1 VWGEQSSDDPI
12 LLLDGHPLQ
21 IRASL
26 WQALKELVTRVN
38 TVRFWIDQ
46 VCIDQDNETEREQQ
60 VRLMSRIYGRAQ
72 RVIGW
77 LGSHEGDSSL
87 AFSLLLMLGSLSIA
101 KDPQIDQGWQS
112 PLVVLMEEGN
122 VRSTDDLFNPNLRPI
137 QAAAR
142 LVQRPWFS
150 RLWIVQE
157 VALATT
163 LELCCGNSS
172 IPGEVFFKAIQVL
185 SSAVSDPPMPW
196 LLKPYRNA
204 LKLGL
209 LRAQVS
215 AEYNHS
221 FPHLAQTLSG
231 WNCQESHDRLIALF
245 GLVFRDTQ
253 AWFTPNYSMPSPT
266 FYTKF
271 AERHIHMKKGL
282 EILHFAGCGDSS
294 AHKLYQDGDQF
305 ILQANPPADDIP
317 SWVPDWRV
325 QSRPL
330 TLSTNLENRS
340 VAFSATNSAPD
351 YKLDHGTLHARAREI
366 DRIKV
371 CGHPY
376 YESLGRRLRIT
387 EHETFNDWFNLS
399 KTVLG
404 NANIEEMFASTL
416 VMDGKVAVTERQ
428 YIGINTA
435 AVPDMFGSWAAR
447 NLDEVEEPCK
457 ESLKD
462 GIDDSTRYGYIAE
475 EVCRDRTF
483 FITEAGRLGL
493 GSVHVS
499 PGDSIYLI
507 HGLTSPFTIHRQ
519 LDSHVLRGECYVYG
533 LMDGEVQCSV
543 DDTFLHLV

>member
-1 VWGEQSSDDPI
+1 MANAMLKMRVQGIYSQLDGPDSIRILELTRHENGPLSGQLTIVRLHDRPDYVALSYVWGEQSSDDPT
-12 LLLDGHPLQ
+12 LLLNGHPLQ

-26 WQALKELVTRVN
+26 WQALEELVTRVN
-38 TVRFWIDQ
+38 TVRLWVDQ

-77 LGSHEGDSSL
+77 LGSHKDDSYL
-87 AFSLLLMLGSLSIA
+87 AFNLLLILGRLSFP
-101 KDPQIDQGWQS
+101 KEPQTDQGWQS
-112 PLVVLMEEGN
+112 TLDVLMKEGN
-122 VRSTDDLFNPNLRPI
+122 VRSMDDLFNPIRRPI

-163 LELCCGNSS
+163 LELCCGNAS
-172 IPGEVFFKAIQVL
+172 IPGEVFFRAIQVL
-185 SSAVSDPPMPW
+185 SSFVSDPPMPW

-215 AEYNHS
+215 AKYNHS

-231 WNCQESHDRLIALF
+231 WNCKESHDRLIALF

-253 AWFTPNYSMPSPT
+253 AWFTPTYSMPAST
-266 FYTKF
+266 LYTTF
-271 AERHIHMKKGL
+271 AERHIHMKGGL

-330 TLSTNLENRS
+330 TLSTNLENKS
-340 VAFSATNSAPD
+340 GAFSATKSAPD
-351 YKLDHGTLHARAREI
+351 YKLDHRTLHARAREI
-366 DRIKV
+366 DKIKV

-387 EHETFNDWFNLS
+387 EHETFNAWFNLS

-404 NANIEEMFASTL
+404 NTNIETMFASTL

-428 YIGINTA
+428 YIGVNSV
-435 AVPDMFGSWAAR
+435 AVPDLFRS
-447 NLDEVEEPCK
+447 
-457 ESLKD
+457 
-462 GIDDSTRYGYIAE
+462 
-475 EVCRDRTF
+475 
-483 FITEAGRLGL
+483 
-493 GSVHVS
+493 
-499 PGDSIYLI
+499 
-507 HGLTSPFTIHRQ
+507 
-519 LDSHVLRGECYVYG
+519 
-533 LMDGEVQCSV
+533 
-543 DDTFLHLV
+543 

>member
-1 VWGEQSSDDPI
+1 MLG
-12 LLLDGHPLQ
+12 
-21 IRASL
+21 
-26 WQALKELVTRVN
+26 
-38 TVRFWIDQ
+38 
-46 VCIDQDNETEREQQ
+46 
-60 VRLMSRIYGRAQ
+60 RL
-72 RVIGW
+72 
-77 LGSHEGDSSL
+77 SL
-87 AFSLLLMLGSLSIA
+87 A
-101 KDPQIDQGWQS
+101 KEPQTDQGWQS
-112 PLVVLMEEGN
+112 PLDVLMNEGN
-122 VRSTDDLFNPNLRPI
+122 VRSMDDLSNPNRRPI

-142 LVQRPWFS
+142 LLQRPWFS

-163 LELCCGNSS
+163 LELCCGNST
-172 IPGEVFFKAIQVL
+172 IPGEVFFRVIQVL
-185 SSAVSDPPMPW
+185 SSVVSDPPMPW

-215 AEYNHS
+215 AEYSHS

-231 WNCQESHDRLIALF
+231 WNCEKSHDRLIALF

-253 AWFTPNYSMPSPT
+253 AWFTPSYSMPTPKL
-266 FYTKF
+266 YTTF
-271 AERHIHMKKGL
+271 AERHIHVKKGL

-330 TLSTNLENRS
+330 TISSNLENKS
-340 VAFSATNSAPD
+340 VVFSATKSAPE
-351 YKLDHGTLHARAREI
+351 YEIDHGTLHVRAREI
-366 DRIKV
+366 DKIKV
-371 CGHPY
+371 CGPPY
-376 YESLGRRLRIT
+376 YESLVRRLRIT
-387 EHETFNDWFNLS
+387 EHGIFNAWFNLS

-404 NANIEEMFASTL
+404 NTNIETMFASTL

-428 YIGINTA
+428 YIGVNSI
-435 AVPDMFGSWAAR
+435 AVPGLFGSWAAR
-447 NLDEVEEPCK
+447 NLDEIEEPCK
-457 ESLKD
+457 ESQND
-462 GIDDSTRYGYIAE
+462 GIDESTRYGYIAE

-499 PGDSIYLI
+499 PGDSIYLV
-507 HGLTSPFTIHRQ
+507 HGLKAPFVIQHQ
-519 LDSHVLRGECYVYG
+519 LDLHVLRGECYVYG
-533 LMDGEVQCSV
+533 LMDGQVQCS
-543 DDTFLHLV
+543 DGDTFLHLV